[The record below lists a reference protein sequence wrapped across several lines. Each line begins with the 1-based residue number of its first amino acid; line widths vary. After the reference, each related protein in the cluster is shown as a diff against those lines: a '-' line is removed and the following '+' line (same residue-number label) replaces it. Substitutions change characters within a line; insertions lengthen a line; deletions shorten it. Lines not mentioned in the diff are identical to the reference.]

1 MTEVHKS
8 NDNSFISRNNRKS
21 NTDQDNDDII
31 KKLSQITPNEDK
43 SFESSIVSKN
53 LPKFYDMNY
62 FSKDSNITPFFDN
75 KELFGE
81 NNCDD
86 KNTSQKNNKL
96 LLNQKLKYICSLI
109 QISNINIKK
118 YKDLM
123 QFNKYLY
130 NDNLISN
137 HNEPINLLFDII
149 SELIFYIQKEI
160 KNNDLLMKEIKR
172 HKYNKN
178 DNERQ
183 IFRLKNTIKEK
194 EKEINELKSIKT
206 DEYYKYNLN
215 EMNELKQENKE
226 LYKKINTYKTQM
238 KKVESNNKI
247 ILNKLKS
254 YKIEK
259 NYLNINNNTSLN
271 SLNNIK
277 KNDLYNICKLNNS
290 YEDKKSD
297 LIKSAFNNSR
307 KKNTF
312 NLYCCSSKNKTIA
325 SDDYPSPSNQT
336 KIKISNFKPII
347 RNTVFSSSK
356 TDNIYYLTDSN
367 NNDNSKKFNGG
378 TLISSMKL
386 LLKDI
391 NNMLNLYNSTLDK
404 IKIGNITKM
413 NDNKKATNDKEKNE
427 QDYKNLKYL
436 NEVLDKMNATIK
448 NLEIKMKGYNNENKS
463 SKTSN
468 SISNNYKKKF
478 IHVNTSKWKF
488 TKKCRKKKEKDK
500 NSFNK
505 NSSASSLKNANN
517 IIRKIKSNLIENKLD
532 LDNDNKPTDRSN
544 E

>member
-1 MTEVHKS
+1 
-8 NDNSFISRNNRKS
+8 
-21 NTDQDNDDII
+21 
-31 KKLSQITPNEDK
+31 
-43 SFESSIVSKN
+43 
-53 LPKFYDMNY
+53 
-62 FSKDSNITPFFDN
+62 
-75 KELFGE
+75 
-81 NNCDD
+81 
-86 KNTSQKNNKL
+86 
-96 LLNQKLKYICSLI
+96 
-109 QISNINIKK
+109 
-118 YKDLM
+118 
-123 QFNKYLY
+123 
-130 NDNLISN
+130 
-137 HNEPINLLFDII
+137 
-149 SELIFYIQKEI
+149 
-160 KNNDLLMKEIKR
+160 
-172 HKYNKN
+172 
-178 DNERQ
+178 
-183 IFRLKNTIKEK
+183 
-194 EKEINELKSIKT
+194 
-206 DEYYKYNLN
+206 
-215 EMNELKQENKE
+215 MNELKQENKE

-259 NYLNINNNTSLN
+259 NYLNFNNNTSLN
-271 SLNNIK
+271 SLNNIN

-367 NNDNSKKFNGG
+367 NNDSSKKFNGG

-448 NLEIKMKGYNNENKS
+448 NLEIKMKGYN
-463 SKTSN
+463 
-468 SISNNYKKKF
+468 YKKKF